1 MEQVQTDTNGRE
13 ANLRRVQDTLTRYL
27 SDNPTFLA
35 MDRAQQ
41 VEFYR
46 HALASG
52 LSALEQPA
60 RELAERRREAN
71 AIGDPTRLKD
81 VGALAGGFLEEVDFP
96 TFVQALVT
104 GTYSSIVKSTIE
116 QMNAYVDMYKG
127 LAQPLASIA
136 KSISDA
142 DALGQVA
149 SNDPMKFTMGS
160 DGEVTDNDTGMVLDR
175 TNADVQRMMF
185 EAKLA
190 LARERRLLLRET
202 MLMGVQ
208 RLVVDQ
214 GLIKAGLLFNIKAT
228 EKGVQRQRQ
237 TEIEESGGQMGG
249 SFFGLFGGGKSDKET
264 KISVSTRSLDTD
276 TQLAAQIT
284 GNVEIRFKTDRFDLN
299 NFAGLFGNEATKAE
313 LQQRTAASTPAG
325 AAPPT
330 SAVPAAA
337 PAVPAAAPSGG

>member
-13 ANLRRVQDTLTRYL
+13 ANLRRVQDTLSRYL
-27 SDNPTFLA
+27 SQNPTFLA

-60 RELAERRREAN
+60 WELAERRR
-71 AIGDPTRLKD
+71 GDQGQVGAPTRLTD
-81 VGALAGGFLEEVDFP
+81 VGALAGGFLDEVDFP

-127 LAQPLASIA
+127 LAQPLGSIA
-136 KSISDA
+136 KSISDT
-142 DALGQVA
+142 DALGQIA

-175 TNADVQRMMF
+175 TNSEVQRMMF

-276 TQLAAQIT
+276 TQLAAQIS

-313 LQQRTAASTPAG
+313 LQQRTATGQPPGGAPPAA
-325 AAPPT
+325 AAPP
-330 SAVPAAA
+330 AA
-337 PAVPAAAPSGG
+337 PAAPAPVAG